1 MKKVDLKNKTEDE
14 LKKMLEEKRKEL
26 SAFKFGISGSR
37 TKNVKAGQLARRE
50 IARILTALHNKTTVA
65 E

>member
-1 MKKVDLKNKTEDE
+1 MKKVDLKNKTEQE
-14 LKKMLEEKRKEL
+14 LKKMLSEKRTEL

-37 TKNVKAGQLARRE
+37 TKNVKAGRTARRE
-50 IARILTALHNKTTVA
+50 IASILTTLHAKSNMA